1 MHDERLD
8 PTCTRRRQQ
17 RLLEH
22 LRQHDCEAAI
32 VTRPE
37 HVQWLCG
44 VRFPWV
50 LEAAAAILAD
60 GFTVLA
66 APNLRPGRG
75 GGG

>member
-1 MHDERLD
+1 MPEERLD
-8 PTCTRRRQQ
+8 QTCTRRRQQ
-17 RLLEH
+17 RLLQH

-44 VRFPWV
+44 LDSPGSWKR
-50 LEAAAAILAD
+50 
-60 GFTVLA
+60 
-66 APNLRPGRG
+66 LRQSWPTAQPCWPPPTGPGRG